1 MKPSLRNATCLA
13 IHCLARKLPLPR
25 RPAYRNPNSA
35 DRHRPADARPLF
47 STSPLTLLVVVVAVR
62 CPLSAVRCLL
72 FSVPAVV
79 SVSVVIVPAI
89 PKTNKMAF
97 VAPLSLLPSPTCY
110 SSRLDTERCG
120 LLVVASPVHR
130 RRTPMPAGHT
140 RRPPVAMASSVDRFM
155 SSTPN
160 DRTPSAQ
167 SVRVRRVDSAHEHNG
182 DCDASALD
190 EVYAIWN
197 AVASDEGLP
206 PVSPD
211 ERDAAQ
217 STIHLLAEYHPP
229 PSSTLSPDSASTSSS
244 TSPSTAL
251 PRFVGAARLL
261 YEGPNNVRLDR
272 VCVLPDFRL
281 RGIGRALVKE
291 LLRVADDPHGAIYV
305 DALHGADMGFFSI
318 LGFEPVGNDRFDEAL
333 HTTVRT
339 MLLTV
344 PDCCPPVTGACVG
357 LHHASLRVSDIERSL
372 AFYGCIGFIVD
383 DKFMTSAGAR
393 ACFVQGLGTRLEL
406 VECPIA
412 GSAGAIA
419 GVQGVPPTGFDRL
432 VFDVTK
438 ACTDLDIYL
447 QHLARRNGG
456 QLDVAGPPAKQV
468 IGNSLMAVASIR
480 DPDGMPIEFI
490 RREAQVPGE
499 LRTRVKW

>member
-1 MKPSLRNATCLA
+1 
-13 IHCLARKLPLPR
+13 
-25 RPAYRNPNSA
+25 
-35 DRHRPADARPLF
+35 
-47 STSPLTLLVVVVAVR
+47 
-62 CPLSAVRCLL
+62 
-72 FSVPAVV
+72 
-79 SVSVVIVPAI
+79 
-89 PKTNKMAF
+89 
-97 VAPLSLLPSPTCY
+97 
-110 SSRLDTERCG
+110 
-120 LLVVASPVHR
+120 
-130 RRTPMPAGHT
+130 MPPGQT
-140 RRPPVAMASSVDRFM
+140 RRPPVTMTSSVDRLM

-160 DRTPSAQ
+160 DRPSSAQ
-167 SVRVRRVDSAHEHNG
+167 PVHVRRIDAANVEG
-182 DCDASALD
+182 DVNELD

-211 ERDAAQ
+211 ERDAAE
-217 STIHLLAEYHPP
+217 STIHLLAEYPPPPPP
-229 PSSTLSPDSASTSSS
+229 PSSTSSPDSTSTTSLSTSY
-244 TSPSTAL
+244 PTAET

-281 RGIGRALVKE
+281 RGIGRALVRE
-291 LLRVADDPHGAIYV
+291 LLRLADDPHGAIYV
-305 DALHGADMGFFSI
+305 DALRGADMGFFSI

-339 MLLTV
+339 MLLSV

-406 VECPIA
+406 VECPVA
-412 GSAGAIA
+412 GSAGAMA

-468 IGNSLMAVASIR
+468 IGNSLMSVASIR

-490 RREAQVPGE
+490 RREAQVPSG